1 MPQKVNKDIS
11 VVQMTPVL
19 NLAVHLSV
27 ENKFPSLDL
36 NWIRQMPETVY
47 LCSKQISREKNQLVK
62 EHIHVYATNVNKYM
76 TKALFLNM

>member
-19 NLAVHLSV
+19 KVAHLSV

-62 EHIHVYATNVNKYM
+62 EYIHGYATNVNKYM